1 MFKRFQ
7 TGSNESIYDNN
18 DWQYIQFGGLNSH
31 IDISNQVGAD
41 KVEHSNNLNETLG
54 LYYIVKA
61 VHENKITKGVA
72 DSLGKDFISKI
83 SIKNSFNKSLTNE
96 IINLIVDKEKVYKLI
111 NELPFSNDARD
122 YSINYIFDKDNNVIE
137 IYYHKFNNTNLSK
150 NINIFNSQSFDGNN
164 SWEDFKSENYTLINW
179 TKYAKR
185 WEEFCLL
192 WPSLSF
198 NNSYIKLTNSNGPVI
213 NNNLSLMTN
222 KINKSIPEYIA
233 PPFNDPV
240 VLNNDTFNF
249 KFENNFWIFMAQ
261 NRIHIYLCIWH
272 DDNNIYCQYAGH
284 NSSQFCASGSSYDIK
299 LDSITFH
306 NLSDSSVLL
315 NKKIANEKIYALVV
329 DSQSNI
335 FRTQEDRV
343 YKLSTTGVET
353 LIEGLDAGKTA
364 RNIVINN
371 EDNVYVG
378 TDSGSVYKSDGIH
391 KFEKILLPDSTNWI
405 WALAV
410 NKKTGIVYVGNDD
423 GVYSIDKNSNV
434 NHMLG
439 THDYINSLAIGEDG
453 SVFAGA
459 NNHGKIYKSNGV
471 NDFQLIKEQNDAG
484 SIKSLVVDTIGT
496 IFAGSDN
503 GNIYQI
509 NSGSM
514 YSKILNTGHE
524 IKRLIIDR
532 DGVLFAGVDSNQ
544 IYKKVKK
551 IIYFL
556 QYVRNR

>member
-1 MFKRFQ
+1 M
-7 TGSNESIYDNN
+7 S
-18 DWQYIQFGGLNSH
+18 
-31 IDISNQVGAD
+31 
-41 KVEHSNNLNETLG
+41 
-54 LYYIVKA
+54 
-61 VHENKITKGVA
+61 
-72 DSLGKDFISKI
+72 
-83 SIKNSFNKSLTNE
+83 
-96 IINLIVDKEKVYKLI
+96 
-111 NELPFSNDARD
+111 FSNDARD
-122 YSINYIFDKDNNVIE
+122 YSINYIFDKDNNLIE

-150 NINIFNSQSFDGNN
+150 NINISNSQSFDGTN
-164 SWEDFKSENYTLINW
+164 SWEGFKSKNYTLINW
-179 TKYAKR
+179 TKYAKT

-198 NNSYIKLTNSNGPVI
+198 NNSYIKLTNPNGPI
-213 NNNLSLMTN
+213 TNNNLSLMTN
-222 KINKSIPEYIA
+222 KINSSVPEYQ
-233 PPFNDPV
+233 DPIMWV
-240 VLNNDTFNF
+240 NNDTFNF
-249 KFENNFWIFMAQ
+249 MIKNEFWLWFATDY
-261 NRIHIYLCIWH
+261 IHLQLCIWH
-272 DDNNIYCQYAGH
+272 GNNDIYYQYVGF
-284 NSSQFCASGSSYDIK
+284 NSSSYCASGSSYDIK

-315 NKKIANEKIYALVV
+315 NKKIANEKIYALGV

-364 RNIVINN
+364 RNIVIDN

-459 NNHGKIYKSNGV
+459 NNHGKIYKSNCV

-551 IIYFL
+551 SSI
-556 QYVRNR
+556 